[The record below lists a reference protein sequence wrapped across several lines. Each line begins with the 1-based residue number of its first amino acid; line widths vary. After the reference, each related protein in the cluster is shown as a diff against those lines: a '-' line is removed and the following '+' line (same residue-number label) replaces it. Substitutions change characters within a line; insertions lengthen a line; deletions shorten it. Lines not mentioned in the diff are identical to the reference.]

1 MAFYD
6 SWIARPGERV
16 GYLDHA
22 EDGPSVEGVD
32 GALGVTFVVSYFY
45 ARISHAFR
53 RRVRN
58 TDLHYGCLFFFSGM
72 GYGFG
77 NRGCSFLSFLQK
89 SMVMIRVRHLANVMI
104 LGRRNVTMTT
114 SIGYDCYRYSVCDRV
129 DIVQSEIPRISNE

>member
-58 TDLHYGCLFFFSGM
+58 TDLHYGCLFFF
-72 GYGFG
+72 
-77 NRGCSFLSFLQK
+77 RAW
-89 SMVMIRVRHLANVMI
+89 VMDL
-104 LGRRNVTMTT
+104 
-114 SIGYDCYRYSVCDRV
+114 
-129 DIVQSEIPRISNE
+129 EIEDVPSCRFCRSQWS